1 MIIKSDEEIELIRVS
16 SLMVSKTLAYLASI
30 LEVGM
35 TPYELSLKAEEF
47 LKDNKAIPSFKG
59 YRGFPSALCVSRNEA
74 VVHGIPDKLPLKET
88 DIVSIDCGA
97 YMNGYHGDSAYTFAF
112 TEVKEDVKDLLIT
125 TKASLLKGLEM
136 LKAGVRQGDLGFEIQ
151 SFCES
156 KGYSIVRELVGH
168 GLGKSIHEPPDV
180 PNYGKKGKG
189 LIFKKNLVIA
199 IEPMVNLGKKDIIML
214 DDDWTI
220 VTKDGKSSAHFEH
233 TVCIKLEGCDVLTS
247 FDPIEKS
254 IEKNNNLINI

>member
-1 MIIKSDEEIELIRVS
+1 MIVKSDEEVELIRIS

-30 LEVGM
+30 LEVGI
-35 TPYELSLKAEEF
+35 TPHELSLKAEEF

-112 TEVKEDVKDLLIT
+112 NEVKDEVKDLLIT
-125 TKASLLKGLEM
+125 TKTSLLRGIEI
-136 LKAGVRQGDLGFEIQ
+136 LKAGVRQGDLGSEIQ
-151 SFCES
+151 SYCES
-156 KGYSIVRELVGH
+156 KGYSVVRELVGH

-220 VTKDGKSSAHFEH
+220 VTKDNKPSAHFEH
-233 TVCIKLEGCDVLTS
+233 TVCIKLEGCDILTS
-247 FDPIEKS
+247 FDPIEKN

>member
-1 MIIKSDEEIELIRVS
+1 MIIKSNEEIELIRVS

-199 IEPMVNLGKKDIIML
+199 IEPMVNLGKKDIILL

>member
-1 MIIKSDEEIELIRVS
+1 MIIKSNEEIELIRVS

-112 TEVKEDVKDLLIT
+112 SEVKKDVKDLLIT

-199 IEPMVNLGKKDIIML
+199 IEPMVNLGKKDIIMM

>member
-1 MIIKSDEEIELIRVS
+1 MIIKTDEEVELIRIS

-30 LEVGM
+30 LEVGI
-35 TPYELSLKAEEF
+35 TPFELNLKAEEF

-59 YRGFPSALCVSRNEA
+59 YRGFPSALCISRNEA
-74 VVHGIPDKLPLKET
+74 VVHGIPDKLPLRDT

-97 YMNGYHGDSAYTFAF
+97 YINGYHGDSAYTFAF
-112 TEVKEDVKDLLIT
+112 HGVNEKVKDLLIT
-125 TKASLLKGLEM
+125 TKSSLLKGIEI
-136 LKAGVRQGDLGFEIQ
+136 LKAGVRQGDLGNEIQ
-151 SFCES
+151 MYCES
-156 KGYSIVRELVGH
+156 KGYSVVRELVGH

-189 LIFKKNLVIA
+189 LIFKKNLVVA
-199 IEPMVNLGKKDIIML
+199 IEPMVNLGKKEVLLL

-220 VTKDGKSSAHFEH
+220 VTKDGLPSAHFEH

-247 FDPIEKS
+247 FEPIEKS
-254 IEKNNNLINI
+254 IEKNNNLIKI

>member
-199 IEPMVNLGKKDIIML
+199 IEPMVNLGKKDIIMM

>member
-199 IEPMVNLGKKDIIML
+199 IEPMVNLGKKDVIML

-247 FDPIEKS
+247 FDSIEKS

>member
-125 TKASLLKGLEM
+125 TKA
-136 LKAGVRQGDLGFEIQ
+136 
-151 SFCES
+151 
-156 KGYSIVRELVGH
+156 
-168 GLGKSIHEPPDV
+168 
-180 PNYGKKGKG
+180 
-189 LIFKKNLVIA
+189 
-199 IEPMVNLGKKDIIML
+199 
-214 DDDWTI
+214 
-220 VTKDGKSSAHFEH
+220 
-233 TVCIKLEGCDVLTS
+233 
-247 FDPIEKS
+247 
-254 IEKNNNLINI
+254 

>member
-151 SFCES
+151 SYCES

>member
-151 SFCES
+151 SYCES

-168 GLGKSIHEPPDV
+168 GLGKSRHEPPDV
-180 PNYGKKGKG
+180 PNYGKIGKG

-199 IEPMVNLGKKDIIML
+199 IEPMVNLGKKDVIML

-220 VTKDGKSSAHFEH
+220 VTKDGKPSAHFEH

>member
-112 TEVKEDVKDLLIT
+112 SEVKKDVKDLLIT

-199 IEPMVNLGKKDIIML
+199 IEPMVNLGKKDIIMM

>member
-1 MIIKSDEEIELIRVS
+1 MIIKSNEEIELIRVS

-199 IEPMVNLGKKDIIML
+199 IEPMVNLGKKDIIMM

>member
-199 IEPMVNLGKKDIIML
+199 IEPMVNLGKKDVIML

-220 VTKDGKSSAHFEH
+220 VTKDGKPSAHFEH